1 METCC
6 LGDDKCISIWDL
18 ASNALLTELKG
29 HEDTIMNVDWSLDG
43 QYIASASI
51 DGIVRLWPT
60 QDFINTLNGYVYM
73 YKCSFKI
80 SNCLCFMLYIFFR
93 ASSSAMSQSE
103 AQIFSTSCS
112 SILSLNY
119 YKKNNSLICI
129 GTA

>member
-29 HEDTIMNVDWSLDG
+29 HEDTVMNVDWSLDG

-60 QDFINTLNGYVYM
+60 QDFINTLNGYAH
-73 YKCSFKI
+73 KFFFKI
-80 SNCLCFMLYIFFR
+80 STCLCYIFF
-93 ASSSAMSQSE
+93 SE
-103 AQIFSTSCS
+103 DRQA
-112 SILSLNY
+112 
-119 YKKNNSLICI
+119 
-129 GTA
+129 